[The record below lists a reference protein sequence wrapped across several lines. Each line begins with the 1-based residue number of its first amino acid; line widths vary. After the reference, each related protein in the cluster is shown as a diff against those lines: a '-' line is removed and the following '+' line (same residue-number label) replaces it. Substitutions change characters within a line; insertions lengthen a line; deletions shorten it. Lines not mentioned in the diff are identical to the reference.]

1 MKKYIIPAL
10 LGFTLLLVGCKDE
23 KDDGVIKFA
32 TSADYPP
39 FEYYANGQITGF
51 DIELAELIGEK
62 LGKKVVFENMQFSSI
77 FAALESNNVDA
88 AISTITATKERAK
101 AFDFSIPYYVES
113 LAAVFPKDKP
123 ITNKSALS
131 GKKIACQLGTTMEI
145 WLKEHASDATIV
157 SIDDNNQAIEALKAG
172 HVDGVLMD
180 HIQGIAFSHNN
191 ANLSYAEIA
200 KSDTG
205 YSIAFKKSS
214 ALKNDIDEALKSLES
229 SGELEKLKQ
238 KWFEEGQ
245 WKN

>member
-1 MKKYIIPAL
+1 MKKYIISAL
-10 LGFTLLLVGCKDE
+10 LGLTLLLAGCKDE
-23 KDDGVIKFA
+23 KDDGMIKFA

-39 FEYYANGQITGF
+39 FEYYANGDITGF
-51 DIELAELIGEK
+51 DIELAELIGKK

-88 AISTITATKERAK
+88 AISTITATKEREK
-101 AFDFSIPYYVES
+101 AFDFSKSYYVES
-113 LAAVFPKDKP
+113 LAIVFPKDRP
-123 ITNKSALS
+123 ITNKSELS

-145 WLKEHASDATIV
+145 WLKEHVSDATIV
-157 SIDDNNQAIEALKAG
+157 SIDNNNQAIEALKAG

-180 HIQGIAFSHNN
+180 NIQGIAFSHKNIK
-191 ANLSYAEIA
+191 LSYAEIA

-205 YSIAFKKSS
+205 YSIALKKSS
-214 ALKNDIDEALKSLES
+214 ALKNNIDEALKSLEN
-229 SGELEKLKQ
+229 SGELEGLKQ